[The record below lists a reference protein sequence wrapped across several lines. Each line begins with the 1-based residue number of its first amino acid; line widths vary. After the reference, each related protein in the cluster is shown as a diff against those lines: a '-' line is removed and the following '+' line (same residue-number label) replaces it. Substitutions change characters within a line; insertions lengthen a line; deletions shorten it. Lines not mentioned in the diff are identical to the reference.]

1 MTKIGFVGL
10 GLIGAPM
17 CKNLVAAGHEVSVW
31 NRTASRMDPLV
42 AEGAHPAA
50 SPAEAARGSAIT
62 VTCVSDSADVR
73 DVILGADG
81 VIEGAASD
89 SVVID
94 MSTIS
99 PAVTREIAAAL
110 TEQGSHMIDA
120 PVSGGVTGAAAGT
133 LSIMAGGDREIFDRC
148 LPVLEAMGTKITYCG
163 PSGMGQVTKLANQIA
178 GLGTMAAMCE
188 ALVFSA
194 SNGADLDAVLAAL
207 GGGAA
212 GSWMVEN
219 LGPALVQGKFDP
231 GFMVKLAHK
240 DLRLVLE
247 AATENDLPLITT
259 PLVTQVF
266 RSAQQTGHGKE
277 GIQAYVKVLE
287 ALSGV
292 IART

>member
-1 MTKIGFVGL
+1 MTRIGFVGL

-42 AEGAHPAA
+42 AKGAHPAA
-50 SPAEAARGSAIT
+50 SAAEAARGSSIT
-62 VTCVSDSADVR
+62 ITCVSDSADVR
-73 DVILGADG
+73 DVILGPG
-81 VIEGAASD
+81 GIIEGASSGAT
-89 SVVID
+89 VID

-99 PAVTREIAAAL
+99 PAVTREIAAKL
-110 TEQGSHMIDA
+110 LEQGTHMIDA

-133 LSIMAGGDREIFDRC
+133 LSIMAGGDRAVFDAS

-163 PSGMGQVTKLANQIA
+163 PNGMGQVTKLTNQIA

-188 ALVFSA
+188 ALVFAA

-247 AATENDLPLITT
+247 SATENDLPLVTT

-266 RSAQQTGHGKE
+266 RSAQQTGHGEE

-292 IART
+292 VART

>member
-1 MTKIGFVGL
+1 MTRIGFVGL
-10 GLIGAPM
+10 GLIGTPM

-50 SPAEAARGSAIT
+50 SAAEAARGSSIT
-62 VTCVSDSADVR
+62 ITCVSDSADVK
-73 DVILGADG
+73 DVILGAGG
-81 VIEGAASD
+81 VIEGAAPD
-89 SVVID
+89 SIVID

-99 PAVTREIAAAL
+99 PAVTREIAAKL
-110 TEQGSHMIDA
+110 LEQGTHMIDA

-133 LSIMAGGDREIFDRC
+133 LSIMAGGDRAIFDRS
-148 LPVLEAMGTKITYCG
+148 LPVLEAIGTKITYCG
-163 PSGMGQVTKLANQIA
+163 PNGMGQVTKLANQIA

-188 ALVFSA
+188 SLVFAA

-247 AATENDLPLITT
+247 AATENDLPLVTT
-259 PLVTQVF
+259 PIVTQVF
-266 RSAQQTGHGKE
+266 RSAQQTGHGEE
-277 GIQAYVKVLE
+277 GIQAYIKVLE

-292 IART
+292 TART

>member
-1 MTKIGFVGL
+1 MTRIGFVGL

-17 CKNLVAAGHEVSVW
+17 CQNLVAAGHEVTVW
-31 NRTASRMDPLV
+31 NRTASRMEPLL
-42 AEGAHPAA
+42 AEGATGTA
-50 SPAEAARGSAIT
+50 SAAEAARGRSIT
-62 VTCVSDSADVR
+62 ITCVSDSADVK
-73 DVILGADG
+73 DVILGAGG
-81 VIEGAASD
+81 VIEAAAPD

-110 TEQGSHMIDA
+110 QERGSHMIDA

-133 LSIMAGGDREIFDRC
+133 LSIMAGGDRAIFDRC

-163 PSGMGQVTKLANQIA
+163 PNGMGQVTKLSNQIA

-188 ALVFSA
+188 ALVFA
-194 SNGADLDAVLAAL
+194 AGNGADLDAVLAAL

-231 GFMVKLAHK
+231 GFMVNLAHK

-247 AATENDLPLITT
+247 AATESNLPLVTT
-259 PLVTQVF
+259 PLVTQMF
-266 RSAQQTGHGKE
+266 RSAQQNGHGEE

-292 IART
+292 TART

>member
-17 CKNLVAAGHEVSVW
+17 CKNLVAAGHDVKVW
-31 NRTASRMDPLV
+31 NRTASRTELLV
-42 AEGAHPAA
+42 ADGAQAVSSA
-50 SPAEAARGSAIT
+50 AEAARGSEVTI
-62 VTCVSDSADVR
+62 TCVSDSADVE
-73 DVILGADG
+73 DVILGPDG
-81 VIEGAASD
+81 IIQGAASD
-89 SVVID
+89 SIIID

-99 PAVTREIAAAL
+99 PAVTRKIAAAL
-110 TEQGSHMIDA
+110 QEQGSHMIDA

-133 LSIMAGGDREIFDRC
+133 LSIMAGGNRAIFDRC

-163 PSGMGQVTKLANQIA
+163 LSGMGQVTKLANQIT

-188 ALVFSA
+188 ALVFAA
-194 SNGADLDAVLAAL
+194 SNGADLDAVLSAL

-247 AATENDLPLITT
+247 AATENNLPLVTT
-259 PLVTQVF
+259 PIVTQVF
-266 RSAQQTGHGKE
+266 RSAQQTGHGDE

-292 IART
+292 EART

>member
-1 MTKIGFVGL
+1 MTRIGFVGL

-50 SPAEAARGSAIT
+50 SAAEAARGSEVTI
-62 VTCVSDSADVR
+62 TCVSDSADVR
-73 DVILGADG
+73 DVILGVGG
-81 VIEGAASD
+81 VVEGASSGA
-89 SVVID
+89 VVID

-99 PAVTREIAAAL
+99 PAVTREIAAKL
-110 TEQGSHMIDA
+110 LEQGTHMIDA

-133 LSIMAGGDREIFDRC
+133 LSIMAGGDRAVFDRS

-163 PSGMGQVTKLANQIA
+163 PTGMGQVTKLTNQIA

-188 ALVFSA
+188 ALVFAA

-219 LGPALVQGKFDP
+219 LGPSLVQGKFDP

-247 AATENDLPLITT
+247 AATENDLPLVTT
-259 PLVTQVF
+259 PVVTQVF
-266 RSAQQTGHGKE
+266 RSAQQTGHGEE

-292 IART
+292 TART